1 MDFQTGIYVG
11 LLIIFVIVVLISQLY
26 KISNDGKKDILD
38 EMFNNGDISTES
50 YKKYK
55 NKLWK

>member
-55 NKLWK
+55 NKL